1 MLILRAI
8 GPLIIQQDQARAS
21 IFDLFLRSNVL
32 YSAHTDMCSVF
43 LLLDYNP
50 IGYLRYDF

>member
-21 IFDLFLRSNVL
+21 IFDLFPDPMYCIQPIQICAV
-32 YSAHTDMCSVF
+32 YSFCLITIRLA
-43 LLLDYNP
+43 
-50 IGYLRYDF
+50 I